1 MAEAYLVKPD
11 KNFKREILEL
21 AGESLEQCYQCA
33 TCSVI
38 CSLSPDG
45 QPFPRKEMIWAQW
58 GLKDKLIGDPD
69 IWLCHRC
76 SDCNTHCPRGAAPG
90 DVLAAVRDYTITH
103 YAVPSFMARA
113 MARPGYLPLFLA
125 VPALLMLALLGGMG
139 YLHIPEGHV
148 EYGHFFPHILMQ
160 VFFGGFAGLA
170 FVVSVVGAWR
180 FWADLER
187 QAPGSRQGKGLVAS
201 VLGAVL
207 DIFTHSRFR
216 ECSAR
221 GRRYYS
227 HLLMFWGFAGL
238 FVTTV
243 GVVVSVYLFDHYP
256 LPLWDPLKILG
267 NLSTLALLAGLVLVI
282 WDRATAPA
290 ATETSN
296 SRDWT
301 FIGILFTV
309 TVTGL
314 ATEILRYADVRS
326 LAYPVYFVHLTV
338 VFALLMYLPYSRF
351 AHMIYRSVALVH
363 ARYSGREAIGTTH
376 TK

>member
-1 MAEAYLVKPD
+1 MAEAYLVQPD

-21 AGESLEQCYQCA
+21 GGESLKKCYQCA

-45 QPFPRKEMIWAQW
+45 RPFPRKEMIWAQW

-69 IWLCHRC
+69 VWLCHRC

-90 DVLAAVRDYTITH
+90 DVLAAVRDYTIRH
-103 YAVPSFMARA
+103 YAVPGFLARA
-113 MARPGYLPLFLA
+113 MARPAFLPLLLA
-125 VPALLMLALLGGMG
+125 APALLLLAFLGGIG
-139 YLHIPEGHV
+139 YLHIPEGPV
-148 EYGHFFPHILMQ
+148 EYARFFPHLPMQ
-160 VFFGGFAGLA
+160 IFFGGFAGLA
-170 FVVSVVGAWR
+170 MVASVVGAWR
-180 FWADLER
+180 FWADLKR
-187 QAPGSRQGKGLVAS
+187 HAPDSPRGEGLVAS

-207 DIFTHSRFR
+207 EIFTHRRFR
-216 ECSAR
+216 DCSASE
-221 GRRYYS
+221 GRFLS
-227 HLLMFWGFAGL
+227 HLLMFWGFGGL

-243 GVVVSVYLFDHYP
+243 GVVVSAYVFDHYP

-267 NLSTLALLAGLVLVI
+267 NVSTVALLAGLVLVM
-282 WDRATAPA
+282 RNRTTAPA

-301 FIGILFTV
+301 LIGILFTV

-314 ATEILRYADVRS
+314 ATEILRFAEIRS

-351 AHMIYRSVALVH
+351 AHLIYRTVALVH
-363 ARYSGREAIGTTH
+363 ARYSGREATRAMH
-376 TK
+376 TM